1 MVNGEIRL
9 GISGLIMFSS
19 RLLSIGTGLAFTLMI
34 TRSITAEAFGVYG
47 NVSDIL
53 SYFILASG
61 IFPFWA
67 TRFIARNHAGSSV
80 TVVFSNLLVAVP
92 FTVIYILLLPVVMSL
107 FHVTSEFTFVYAIIS
122 VQILEIYL
130 QSGLEATLYAKKPQS
145 IGIGII
151 IFEVSKV
158 CLGYALIFLLNMGL
172 AGAVL
177 SVIIALSFQIFYYL
191 KLTAPIFSEKI
202 NFKYVKEWAK
212 ASPFNLFGTVGQKL
226 ADLVLFFLFLYG
238 GKIARGYYGAAL
250 TIASVVGYSSSIGY
264 ALYPRL
270 LSKSKPE
277 DVTFSIKLVSMF
289 AIPMAFGAVVM
300 GDSFL
305 VILRSEYAIAKPVLT
320 LLSLDLLLLCF
331 SSIFETVI
339 TGAEKLDAEAA
350 ISWKKLAKSNLF
362 ISLALPY
369 IKALFI
375 LPTIYY
381 ILNFLVV
388 DALDAA
394 LYVGLATL
402 IIDFALVS
410 IRYFIANRSL
420 QFKMPIKHIAKYVF
434 ASIAMASLLYIIPH
448 PTRLSLTAA
457 LTLLG
462 ACVYFI
468 ILLVVDNESRTI
480 LKKVTNELQRI
491 FEIQGSA

>member
-177 SVIIALSFQIFYYL
+177 SIIIALSFQIFYYL

-212 ASPFNLFGTVGQKL
+212 ASPFNLFGTVGQKM
-226 ADLVLFFLFLYG
+226 ADL
-238 GKIARGYYGAAL
+238 
-250 TIASVVGYSSSIGY
+250 
-264 ALYPRL
+264 
-270 LSKSKPE
+270 
-277 DVTFSIKLVSMF
+277 
-289 AIPMAFGAVVM
+289 
-300 GDSFL
+300 
-305 VILRSEYAIAKPVLT
+305 
-320 LLSLDLLLLCF
+320 
-331 SSIFETVI
+331 
-339 TGAEKLDAEAA
+339 
-350 ISWKKLAKSNLF
+350 
-362 ISLALPY
+362 
-369 IKALFI
+369 
-375 LPTIYY
+375 
-381 ILNFLVV
+381 
-388 DALDAA
+388 
-394 LYVGLATL
+394 
-402 IIDFALVS
+402 
-410 IRYFIANRSL
+410 
-420 QFKMPIKHIAKYVF
+420 
-434 ASIAMASLLYIIPH
+434 
-448 PTRLSLTAA
+448 
-457 LTLLG
+457 
-462 ACVYFI
+462 
-468 ILLVVDNESRTI
+468 
-480 LKKVTNELQRI
+480 
-491 FEIQGSA
+491 